1 MSLGNRH
8 KHKGFTLIELMVVL
22 VIVGIASAAISL
34 SIKPDPLQLLRKDA
48 QRLAQ
53 LLEVAQS
60 EARADGR
67 PITWLADAKGYRFS
81 RALDS
86 GEGRDTFSTDEL
98 LRPRAWQTPALQ
110 VQLEPR
116 RRLVLDAEWLGE
128 PVLIS
133 LSDGT
138 HKIALARNAAGKVQ
152 VQ

>member
-1 MSLGNRH
+1 MSLCNRY
-8 KHKGFTLIELMVVL
+8 KHRGFTLIELMVVL

-34 SIKPDPLQLLRKDA
+34 NIKLDPLQSLRKDA

-60 EARADGR
+60 EARVDGR

-81 RALDS
+81 RTLDS
-86 GEGRDTFSTDEL
+86 GEGQDTFAADEL

-110 VQLEPR
+110 VQVEPPQG
-116 RRLVLDAEWLGE
+116 LVLDAEWLGE
-128 PVLIS
+128 PMLIR

-138 HKIALARNAAGKVQ
+138 RNIAVVRNAAGKVH